1 MLEAEKSFFMLGQRI
16 GSEMVEVA
24 VYPGTAALAL
34 VIFVGQGGTVEG
46 YRNKYQIIASELVE
60 KYGAHV
66 FIVENQQ
73 ALDEDPT
80 AYIQGAMAFVEETMV
95 CFGFQSWECFAMGMS
110 AGASFLASCI
120 QDLAQ
125 VSRLLLINP
134 VLSLDFK
141 RLTANLAD
149 FQGELTLIQGSE
161 DGERSLYPL
170 IKEALQGEKKK
181 ILTFEGANHYFSHP

>member
-1 MLEAEKSFFMLGQRI
+1 
-16 GSEMVEVA
+16 
-24 VYPGTAALAL
+24 
-34 VIFVGQGGTVEG
+34 
-46 YRNKYQIIASELVE
+46 
-60 KYGAHV
+60 
-66 FIVENQQ
+66 
-73 ALDEDPT
+73 
-80 AYIQGAMAFVEETMV
+80 
-95 CFGFQSWECFAMGMS
+95 MGMS

-141 RLTANLAD
+141 RLTANLAN

-181 ILTFEGANHYFSHP
+181 ILTFEGANHNFSHP